1 MLIEKTM
8 LGEKYMNLVS
18 ILKEIDYEIIQGK
31 TDIEI
36 NKINYDSRKVKEFD
50 IFVCIKGYA
59 TDGHKYIDKAIENGA
74 KIVVIQDDVEIKEN
88 KITIIKCSD
97 TRKVL
102 ALMASNYY
110 ENPSSKMKV
119 IGITGTNGKTT
130 TAFMIKDI
138 LEANNNKVGLIG
150 TIANYIG
157 NEKIH
162 TERTTPESLELQELF
177 SEMVNKG
184 VEYCVMEVSSHSL
197 ELDRVYGVKFE
208 VGIFTNLTRDHLDF
222 HKTFENYYK
231 AKFKLFERCGI
242 RIINIDDNYGKQVSN
257 DLNDL
262 KAKNV
267 YSFSVKEHSDFKA
280 FDEEMGSRDI
290 KFKLNLQKNEQFILN
305 IPGEYNIYNAL
316 GAIITC
322 YKLGIPK
329 VAIKNGIEKV
339 VVPGRCERVANE
351 YNLPYEIIIDYA
363 HTPDGLDNILKTAK
377 AFTSGKLI
385 SLFGCGGD
393 RDKVKRPQM
402 GKIST
407 DIADVTI
414 ITSDNPRSEKPM
426 DIIKDIQVGL
436 NEDKYIVIENR
447 KEAIKKAINIANK
460 GDVIVIAGKGHETY
474 QILKNETIHFDERE
488 VVKEILDVMNN

>member
-1 MLIEKTM
+1 
-8 LGEKYMNLVS
+8 MNLKS
-18 ILKEIDYEIIQGK
+18 ILRGIDYKVIQGEV
-31 TDIEI
+31 DVDI
-36 NKINYDSRKVKEFD
+36 NKINYDSRKVENLD

-74 KIVVIQDDVEIKEN
+74 KVIVIQDNVEIKDKN
-88 KITIIKCSD
+88 ISVIKCAD
-97 TRKVL
+97 TRKAL
-102 ALMASNYY
+102 ALMGSNYY
-110 ENPSSKMKV
+110 DNPSSKMKI

-138 LEANNNKVGLIG
+138 LEANNKKVGLIG

-157 NEKIH
+157 NEKIN

-177 SEMVNKG
+177 FEMVNKG

-208 VGIFTNLTRDHLDF
+208 IGIFTNLTRDHLDF

-231 AKFKLFERCGI
+231 AKFKLFERC
-242 RIINIDDNYGKQVSN
+242 RIKVINIDDNYGKQVIN

-262 KAKNV
+262 KADKV
-267 YSFSVKEHSDFKA
+267 YSFSVKDHSKFKA
-280 FDEEMGSRDI
+280 FDEEMGSRNI
-290 KFKLNLQKNEQFILN
+290 KFKLNLEKNEQFILN
-305 IPGEYNIYNAL
+305 IPGEYNIYNSL
-316 GAIITC
+316 GAIVAC
-322 YKLGIPK
+322 FKLGIP
-329 VAIKNGIEKV
+329 VEAIKNGIEKV

-377 AFTSGKLI
+377 AFTRGKLI

-402 GKIST
+402 GKISIDLA
-407 DIADVTI
+407 DITI
-414 ITSDNPRSEKPM
+414 ITSDNPRSEEPM
-426 DIIKDIQVGL
+426 DIIKDIEVGL
-436 NEDKYIVIENR
+436 NKDKYIVIENR
-447 KEAIKKAINIANK
+447 REAIKKAINIANE

-488 VVKEILDVMNN
+488 VVKEILDSVDNEQCTIKE

>member
-1 MLIEKTM
+1 
-8 LGEKYMNLVS
+8 MNLKS
-18 ILKEIDYEIIQGK
+18 ILRGIDYKVIQGEV
-31 TDIEI
+31 DVDI
-36 NKINYDSRKVKEFD
+36 NKINYDSRKVENLD

-74 KIVVIQDDVEIKEN
+74 KVIVIQDSVEIKDKN
-88 KITIIKCSD
+88 ISVIKCAD
-97 TRKVL
+97 TRKAL
-102 ALMASNYY
+102 ALMGSNYY
-110 ENPSSKMKV
+110 DNPSSKMKI

-138 LEANNNKVGLIG
+138 LEANNKKVGLIG

-157 NEKIH
+157 NEKIN

-177 SEMVNKG
+177 FNMVNRG
-184 VEYCVMEVSSHSL
+184 VEYCIMEVSSHSL

-208 VGIFTNLTRDHLDF
+208 IGIFTNLTRDHLDF

-231 AKFKLFERCGI
+231 AKFKLFERC
-242 RIINIDDNYGKQVSN
+242 RIKVINIDDNYGKQVIN

-262 KAKNV
+262 KADKV
-267 YSFSVKEHSDFKA
+267 YSFSVKDHSKFKA
-280 FDEEMGSRDI
+280 FDEEMGSRNI
-290 KFKLNLQKNEQFILN
+290 KFKLNLEKGEQFILN
-305 IPGEYNIYNAL
+305 IPGEYNIYNSL
-316 GAIITC
+316 GAIVAC
-322 YKLGIPK
+322 FKLGTPVEI
-329 VAIKNGIEKV
+329 IKNGIEKV

-377 AFTSGKLI
+377 AFTRGKLI

-402 GKIST
+402 GKISIDVA
-407 DIADVTI
+407 DITI
-414 ITSDNPRSEKPM
+414 ITSDNPRSEEPM
-426 DIIKDIQVGL
+426 DIIKDIEAGL
-436 NEDKYIVIENR
+436 NNDKYIVIENR
-447 KEAIKKAINIANK
+447 KEAIKKAINIANE

-488 VVKEILDVMNN
+488 VVKEILNEQCTMNE